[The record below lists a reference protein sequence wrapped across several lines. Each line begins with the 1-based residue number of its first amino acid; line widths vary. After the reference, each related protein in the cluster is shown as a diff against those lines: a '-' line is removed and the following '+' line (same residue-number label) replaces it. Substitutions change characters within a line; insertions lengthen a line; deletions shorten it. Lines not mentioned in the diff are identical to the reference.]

1 MLIHLKNIPLLNEVW
16 ECFLSGQPVRNEGI
30 VAMETRGRSRGSWY
44 RELYRLVSSLYPAL
58 NEQLF
63 ERKLN
68 RIAVHMETD
77 PDKLHGYLSEEEERY
92 YHSLQDVTNQLVDCY
107 KERKRDCISEYIY
120 LVMLSLQSK
129 PANVRI
135 PTL

>member
-1 MLIHLKNIPLLNEVW
+1 
-16 ECFLSGQPVRNEGI
+16 
-30 VAMETRGRSRGSWY
+30 METRERSKGSWY
-44 RELYRLVSSLYPAL
+44 RELYRLVSSLYPVL

-77 PDKLHGYLSEEEERY
+77 PDRLQGHLSEEEERY
-92 YHSLQDVTNQLVDCY
+92 YLSLKDVTQQLLNCY
-107 KERKRDCISEYIY
+107 EERKRDCISEYIY
-120 LVMLSLQSK
+120 LVLLSLQSK
-129 PANVRI
+129 PATVRI

>member
-1 MLIHLKNIPLLNEVW
+1 
-16 ECFLSGQPVRNEGI
+16 
-30 VAMETRGRSRGSWY
+30 METRERTKGAWY
-44 RELYRLVSSLYPAL
+44 RELYRLVSSLYPVL

-77 PDKLHGYLSEEEERY
+77 PDQLHGSLTEEEERY
-92 YHSLQDVTNQLVDCY
+92 YNTLQDVTDQLLGCY

-129 PANVRI
+129 PASINI
-135 PTL
+135 PAL